1 MPSRA
6 ATPPA
11 VVPWVE
17 WSTLL
22 AKVNHM
28 WDPENSPHHSIVGL
42 TGAGKSYLAIN
53 GILKPLC
60 HTDRVLIIDTKQD
73 DPLVSQTGRGCSEI
87 PNDSWW
93 HMGRHPDDRETWFR
107 LVVSDN
113 RSQGQR
119 QLHDALARVYKE
131 GDWVVYFDE
140 LRDVTDPA
148 RDSGYGLKGVVDHLY
163 RKGRSRRISIVAAT
177 QSPSWVPRSF
187 YDQASFAWLGRIRDE
202 QRQKRLLEIG
212 GMTKDMLPNIAEL
225 ERRQWLLSA
234 DNGEFFAR
242 SKVV

>member
-1 MPSRA
+1 MPVK
-6 ATPPA
+6 PPPT

-17 WSTLL
+17 WRALIS
-22 AKVNHM
+22 KVNMM

-53 GILKPLC
+53 GILRPMC
-60 HTDRVLIIDTKQD
+60 PNDRVLIIDTKHD
-73 DPLVSQTGRGCSEI
+73 DPLVSTTGRACSEI
-87 PNDSWW
+87 PKDTWW
-93 HMGRHPDDRETWFR
+93 QAGRREADRDKWFR
-107 LVVSDN
+107 LVVSDD
-113 RSQGQR
+113 RSKGRAQVYK
-119 QLHDALARVYKE
+119 ALARVYSE

-140 LRDVTDPA
+140 LRDLTDPA
-148 RDSGYGLKGVVDHLY
+148 RDSGLGLKATVDHIY
-163 RKGRSRRISIVAAT
+163 RKGRSRRISIVAST

-234 DNGEFFAR
+234 DNGEYFAR
-242 SKVV
+242 SKVA